1 MEKAMGGEA
10 FLYAAGVAY
19 VVLAGFHLAF
29 WKLFRWRQELPRL
42 TRLNRGAM
50 QILNLFVTG
59 VFLLAAYLCFA
70 EAPALAGSTLGHALL
85 VGLAL
90 LWISR
95 AVEQVW
101 FFGLRRAVSAVFTVL
116 FVVMAGLHLA
126 PLA

>member
-1 MEKAMGGEA
+1 MVKVMAGEV
-10 FLYAAGVAY
+10 FLYAAGIAY
-19 VVLAGFHLAF
+19 VALAVFHLAF

-42 TRLNRGAM
+42 GKLNRGAM

-70 EAPALAGSTLGHALL
+70 EAPALAGSPLGHALL

-90 LWISR
+90 LWLTR

-101 FFGLRRAVSAVFTVL
+101 FFGVRRAVSVIFTVM
-116 FVVMAGLHLA
+116 FVVMAALHVA